1 MNVKELIAKLS
12 TFDGNLPVVF
22 DGVSLGF
29 GEDFKIGKVNKY
41 DNCTFVSL
49 ISDGAF
55 EEDEE

>member
-1 MNVKELIAKLS
+1 LS
-12 TFDGNLPVVF
+12 TFDSNIPVVI

-29 GEDFKIGKVNKY
+29 GEDFKIEKVNKY

>member
-12 TFDGNLPVVF
+12 TFDSNLPVVI

-55 EEDEE
+55 EEVEE

>member
-12 TFDGNLPVVF
+12 TLDGNLPVVI

-49 ISDGAF
+49 ISGGAF

>member
-12 TFDGNLPVVF
+12 ILDGNLPVVI
-22 DGVSLGF
+22 DGDSLGF

-49 ISDGAF
+49 TSGNVF
-55 EEDEE
+55 EEVE